1 MTTGKTLTLIGLLAA
16 ALALGAV
23 PASAVTLPEVNAI
36 ARCQRT
42 IAGAGAQ
49 FAQRTIRAT
58 LKCTNA
64 VTECQV
70 QCDYGVFGPSCS
82 NSGPPC
88 CDPDDVSSNASFG
101 ECMAAAN
108 EDCARQNANIAN
120 YELQKQIKVTNACED
135 LSTEQLC
142 GATGEGLNF
151 ATLNAG
157 CQALDAGYTC
167 SLSGF
172 LGCVGGPLQRRLT
185 GEISAL
191 LDPRAPDAVAAL
203 GLQGQ
208 FPGIPVTRKKNEDLP
223 AAGKM
228 DVWTFTGQ
236 AGDEIVLRVKTRDD
250 GAGTSSLAPSITLLG
265 TDLVTPVADT
275 NVTSNDCPVT
285 STCGAQCPTFKR
297 VLPFSGTFGLVVR
310 STPVAGCGGGA
321 YRIAV
326 TSTGGGAPT
335 LVADDVNVP

>member
-1 MTTGKTLTLIGLLAA
+1 MLDRTNLVGATLATILL
-16 ALALGAV
+16 LGSTAG
-23 PASAVTLPEVNAI
+23 AVTLPEINAI

-42 IAGAGAQ
+42 IAFAGAQ

-58 LKCTNA
+58 LKCTNS

-70 QCDYGVFGPSCS
+70 QCEYGVFGPSCS
-82 NSGPPC
+82 SSGPPC
-88 CDPDDVSSNASFG
+88 CDPDDPASSASFG
-101 ECMAAAN
+101 ECMADAD
-108 EDCARQNANIAN
+108 EDCAKQNSNIIN
-120 YELQKQIKVTNACED
+120 YELQKQIKITKGCED
-135 LSTEQLC
+135 LSTDQLC
-142 GATGEGLNF
+142 GASGEGLNF

-185 GEISAL
+185 GQISSL
-191 LDPRAPDAVAAL
+191 LDPRAPEAIAAL

-208 FPGIPVTRKKNEDLP
+208 FPGIPVTRKRGEDLP

-228 DVWTFTGQ
+228 DVWTFSGQ
-236 AGDEIVLRVKTRDD
+236 AGDEIVLRIKNKDD
-250 GAGTSSLAPSITLLG
+250 TGSGQSTLAPLVTLLG
-265 TDLVTPVADT
+265 TDLATPVADT
-275 NVTSNDCPVT
+275 SVSSNDCPVT
-285 STCGAQCPTFKR
+285 SACGAQCPTFKR

-310 STPVAGCGGGA
+310 SAPIAGCGAGG
-321 YRIAV
+321 YRLVV
-326 TSTGGGAPT
+326 TSTGGGTPV